1 MDFTAEFS
9 SCRRRRRRTTSSSY
23 SRRSSLARSAEWRT
37 GTLDISRTTRRWL
50 AWLLV
55 LLVCTLL
62 VLYLIPGADKM
73 DSTRPSLAEASY
85 LQVVGESQFQP
96 HLGGE
101 VGGKVANL
109 AELAEAG
116 NSLAVA
122 LEMKRLG
129 KVDKAARLFSHAL
142 ALAPRSS
149 IILLQYGEFLQEQKK
164 DLIQADHY
172 FARALAFC
180 PAHDFELRT
189 KAAAKCE
196 ETQGKVRSIDESV
209 LDRIDMK
216 KRKFLEIRQNSAALK
231 RAKSEAYFQYIYH
244 TVGIEGNTMSLA
256 QTRSILETKL
266 AVGGKSIMEHNEILG
281 MDAALKY
288 INNTLVD
295 KLGDI
300 TLEDI
305 LEMHRR
311 VIGNVDPVEAGLF
324 RRTQVW
330 VGDHVP
336 PPPSMVVLLV
346 NKFINW
352 LDTESAN
359 NRLHPVRLA
368 ALAHYK
374 LVYIHPFV
382 DGNGRTSRLLMNLV
396 LMQAGYPPVIIRR
409 SDRETYYRHLVTA
422 NEGDVH
428 RALYGEDS

>member
-9 SCRRRRRRTTSSSY
+9 GCRRRRRTTSSSY
-23 SRRSSLARSAEWRT
+23 SRRSSLVSSTGWRT
-37 GTLDISRTTRRWL
+37 GTLDISRTMRKWL
-50 AWLLV
+50 GWLFV

-62 VLYLIPGADKM
+62 VLYLLPGVDKLG
-73 DSTRPSLAEASY
+73 SLRPSLATQAEATY
-85 LQVVGESQFQP
+85 LEVVGGSQFQP
-96 HLGGE
+96 YLGGE
-101 VGGKVANL
+101 AGGQVANI

-116 NSLAVA
+116 NSLAAA

-149 IILLQYGEFLQEQKK
+149 RILLQYGEFLQEQEK
-164 DLIQADHY
+164 DLLQADHY

-196 ETQGKVRSIDESV
+196 ETQGKVRSLDESV
-209 LDRIDMK
+209 LDRVEMK
-216 KRKFLEIRQNSAALK
+216 KRNFLEIKQDSAALK

-256 QTRSILETKL
+256 QTRSILETRL

-305 LEMHRR
+305 LEIHRR

-336 PPPSMVVLLV
+336 PPPSLVILLV
-346 NKFINW
+346 NKFISW
-352 LDTESAN
+352 LNTESYN
-359 NRLHPVRLA
+359 
-368 ALAHYK
+368 
-374 LVYIHPFV
+374 
-382 DGNGRTSRLLMNLV
+382 
-396 LMQAGYPPVIIRR
+396 
-409 SDRETYYRHLVTA
+409 DRFT
-422 NEGDVH
+422 
-428 RALYGEDS
+428 